1 MKKNIKCLLLCM
13 LALMLMASGCKK
25 QNADN
30 NEDSNKYNI
39 YYINRSGTSL
49 KTKKYT
55 AKSTETGTLVNEIIE
70 QMNTE
75 PSSAELSAAKPDNVD
90 IEKVE
95 ISNNTIDFYYNNEYS
110 QMKQSEEIL
119 YRAAVV
125 KTITQIPEINY
136 VRFYVGDQPLLDN
149 SGKNVGVM
157 MASDYIENIDDAIS
171 SVSTTKLRLY
181 FANDNGD
188 MLKPLDVDVY
198 YSSNLS
204 LERVVVEQ
212 LIKGSGV
219 EGYNRT
225 LPESMRLLSI
235 SVKEGVCYVNLDGT
249 FLTQLVNVSDNIP
262 IYSIVNSL
270 TELKDINSVEIS
282 VNGSNKSLFRDI
294 IPLSNIFTKN
304 EDIVEYPEETTQT
317 QEGTGN

>member
-1 MKKNIKCLLLCM
+1 MKKNLKTILLCM

-25 QNADN
+25 KDANN
-30 NEDSNKYNI
+30 NEENNKYNI
-39 YYINRSGTSL
+39 YYINRTGTSL

-55 AKSTETGTLVNEIIE
+55 AKSTDTSELANEIIE

-75 PSSAELSAAKPDNVD
+75 PSSADLSSAKPENVVID
-90 IEKVE
+90 KIE
-95 ISNNTIDFYYNNEYS
+95 ISNNTIDFYYSNEYS

-125 KTITQIPEINY
+125 KTITQIPDINY
-136 VRFYVGDQPLLDN
+136 VRFYVGDQPLLDKA
-149 SGKNVGVM
+149 GKNIGVM

-181 FANDNGD
+181 FANDAGD

-235 SVKEGVCYVNLDGT
+235 SVKDGVCYVNLDGT

-294 IPLSNIFTKN
+294 IPLSNIFNKN
-304 EDIVEYPEETTQT
+304 EDIIEYPQEET
-317 QEGTGN
+317 QEGTSN